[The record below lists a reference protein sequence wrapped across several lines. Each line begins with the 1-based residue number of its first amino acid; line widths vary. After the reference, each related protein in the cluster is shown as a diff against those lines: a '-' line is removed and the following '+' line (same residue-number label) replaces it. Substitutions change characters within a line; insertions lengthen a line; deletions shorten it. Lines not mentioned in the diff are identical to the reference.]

1 MSKSNNYVPKQLSM
15 LIEQE
20 AISELPEVSL
30 SSGYILR
37 GYNSGDEA
45 SWIDLLNQDVD
56 WDRWDREKFDSYM
69 DGPERKSGSYVVEKD
84 GSILAAT
91 FASRS
96 VEPPNTGRV
105 DFVISHP
112 DHRGNGTGRAVC
124 TAVLQYLMLQRYDSV
139 ILFTDDWRLEAIG
152 LYLSLGF
159 EPQMTRDDMPE
170 RWSTV
175 MEKLGK

>member
-1 MSKSNNYVPKQLSM
+1 M
-15 LIEQE
+15 
-20 AISELPEVSL
+20 
-30 SSGYILR
+30 
-37 GYNSGDEA
+37 
-45 SWIDLLNQDVD
+45 LNQDID
-56 WDRWDREKFDSYM
+56 WDKWDRQRFDTYFAGS
-69 DGPERKSGSYVVEKD
+69 ERRTGSYVVEKN
-84 GSILAAT
+84 GNIVAAT

-112 DHRGNGTGRAVC
+112 EHRGNGLGRVVC
-124 TAVLQYLMLQRYDSV
+124 TSVLQYLLSQRYDSA

-159 EPQMTRDDMPE
+159 VPQMTRDDMPD

-175 MEKLGK
+175 MEKLGR